1 MPMLEPLN
9 YDFLDVQKEILEDR
23 KREAEYAGVSLSE
36 WLLYLISLD
45 TETLIQDMYHK
56 KNQN

>member
-1 MPMLEPLN
+1 MNKTES
-9 YDFLDVQKEILEDR
+9 DFLDVNKESLETR
-23 KREAEYAGVSLSE
+23 KKVAEYMGVSLSE

-56 KNQN
+56 N